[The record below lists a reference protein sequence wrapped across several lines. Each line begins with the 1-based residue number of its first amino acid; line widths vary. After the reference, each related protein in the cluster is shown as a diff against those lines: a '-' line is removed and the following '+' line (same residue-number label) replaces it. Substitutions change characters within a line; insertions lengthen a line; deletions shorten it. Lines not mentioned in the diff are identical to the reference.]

1 MDPVVAGTLRMK
13 LDHIGIAVAD
23 LLGAARSM
31 EALGLIRT
39 DEGQLG
45 PEAMQGYP
53 GLNARWAFYGTA
65 KGDSPILL
73 LQPLDANGPIHD
85 VIHAGKAGMQH
96 LAFAVDDLE
105 RAHTLLMQA
114 GAQFARPQPFVD
126 PDGNHSHFFLLNGV
140 PGVLFELTQWARK
153 P

>member
-1 MDPVVAGTLRMK
+1 MK

-39 DEGQLG
+39 DAGQLG

-73 LQPLDANGPIHD
+73 LQPLDAQGPIHD
-85 VIHAGKAGMQH
+85 FLGTGKAGMQH

-105 RAHTLLMQA
+105 RTHAILSQA
-114 GAQFARPQPFVD
+114 GVQFARQEPFVD
-126 PDGNHSHFFLLNGV
+126 PDGNRSHFFLLNGV

>member
-1 MDPVVAGTLRMK
+1 MK

-39 DEGQLG
+39 DDGQLG

-53 GLNARWAFYGTA
+53 GLNARWAFYGNA

-73 LQPLDANGPIHD
+73 LQPLDAQGPIHD
-85 VIHAGKAGMQH
+85 FLRTGKAGVQH
-96 LAFAVDDLE
+96 VAFAVDDLE
-105 RAHTLLMQA
+105 RTHTVLLEA
-114 GAQFARPQPFVD
+114 GVQFARPEPFVD
-126 PDGNHSHFFLLNGV
+126 PDGNRSHFFSLSGV

>member
-1 MDPVVAGTLRMK
+1 MK

-39 DEGQLG
+39 DDGQLG
-45 PEAMQGYP
+45 SEAMQSYP

-73 LQPLDANGPIHD
+73 LQPLDAQGPIHEFLR
-85 VIHAGKAGMQH
+85 AGKAGVQH

-105 RAHTLLMQA
+105 RAHAVLSQT
-114 GAQFARPQPFVD
+114 GVQFARPQPFVD
-126 PDGNHSHFFLLNGV
+126 PDGNRSHFFALVGV
-140 PGVLFELTQWARK
+140 PGVLFELIQWTRK